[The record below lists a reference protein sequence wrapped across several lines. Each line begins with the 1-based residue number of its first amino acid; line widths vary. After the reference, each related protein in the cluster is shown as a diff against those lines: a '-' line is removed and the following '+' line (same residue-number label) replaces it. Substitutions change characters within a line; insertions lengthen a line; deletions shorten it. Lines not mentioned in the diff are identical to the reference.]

1 MKTIIDIAQAAG
13 VAKSTV
19 SRYLNGG
26 SVSDETRE
34 KIERIIRQYNY
45 VPNTFARSLKAKK
58 TSIIGI
64 IVPRLDSFAVSQ
76 MLIGIDDTL
85 RQEQYQMLL
94 ANANQE
100 TTREI
105 EAIYEF
111 SRQKISGLLFMATKI
126 TDEHRQAI
134 AKCNIPVV
142 LIGQDDA
149 LLHSVIHDDRQAGY
163 MLGKYVLSK
172 GHRQIAYLGVTEQ
185 DDAVGIQRKLGF
197 QQAFEHT
204 TDYDIRYY
212 ESGFRMDQAVIAANH
227 LLDQWNPSIVVA
239 ATDNIAIGVFKAAL
253 SRQIDIP
260 TTLSITG
267 FGDYDITEI
276 MHPALTTVKFH
287 YKDAGQL
294 AATNLIQMIH
304 GDSVQKTTISTCELI
319 VRESVD
325 NR

>member
-26 SVSDETRE
+26 SVSDETKE
-34 KIERIIRQYNY
+34 KIERIIKQYNY
-45 VPNTFARSLKAKK
+45 IPNTFAQSLKAKK

-64 IVPRLDSFAVSQ
+64 VVPRLDSFAVSQ
-76 MLIGIDDTL
+76 MLMGIDDTL

-100 TTREI
+100 TNREI
-105 EAIYEF
+105 EAIYDF
-111 SRQKISGLLFMATKI
+111 SRQKISGLLFMAAKI

-142 LIGQDDA
+142 LIGQEDQQ
-149 LLHSVIHDDRQAGY
+149 LHSVIHNDFQAGY
-163 MLGKYVLSK
+163 IIGKHILEK
-172 GHRQIAYLGVTEQ
+172 GHRTIAYLGVTEQ

-197 QQAFEHT
+197 QQALREYE
-204 TDYDIRYY
+204 DCDIRYY
-212 ESGFRMDQAVIAANH
+212 ESGFRMDQAVIAANT
-227 LLDQWNPSIVVA
+227 LLDQWIPSIIVA
-239 ATDNIAIGVFKAAL
+239 ATDNIALGVFKAAL
-253 SRQIDIP
+253 SRQIAIP
-260 TTLSITG
+260 STLSVTG

-276 MHPALTTVKFH
+276 IHPALTTVKFH
-287 YKDAGQL
+287 YKEAGQL
-294 AATNLIQMIH
+294 AATNLIRMIQ
-304 GDSVQKTTISTCELI
+304 GQTVQKTSVSECELV

-325 NR
+325 NL

>member
-1 MKTIIDIAQAAG
+1 MSYLNILDLYKELTAMKTIIDIAQAAG

-34 KIERIIRQYNY
+34 KIELIIKQYNY

-100 TTREI
+100 TAREI

-212 ESGFRMDQAVIAANH
+212 ESGFRMDQAVIAAND

-253 SRQIDIP
+253 SRLVN
-260 TTLSITG
+260 LS
-267 FGDYDITEI
+267 
-276 MHPALTTVKFH
+276 L
-287 YKDAGQL
+287 
-294 AATNLIQMIH
+294 
-304 GDSVQKTTISTCELI
+304 
-319 VRESVD
+319 ES
-325 NR
+325 NQ